1 MYQTHPPAS
10 GQCPMRPPVPPPAGP
25 LPIHGPDFDRDPHAT
40 YQRLRAQGPIAP
52 VEISPRVPDV
62 PGSSPVYGYLVV
74 SYWSALYILRNT
86 PDLFAKDSRL
96 HWAALRDGQVP
107 ADSPAR
113 MMMQPR
119 DNALWKDGE
128 EHQRL
133 RGAITSALA
142 RVDTYDLA
150 AAITR
155 IADELMDVFI
165 ADGQADLVSQFAEPL
180 PMMTV
185 TALFAAPPKIGSRI
199 VQHVTTLFAAG
210 PDAAKANALLEAACL
225 ELVHVKRSRPG
236 RDVVTS
242 LIQAGLTDP
251 ELVQT
256 LVLLFG
262 AAAPPAAKAIGRTTQ
277 RYLTDAHLARHVHT
291 GVLPVAAALESV
303 LWDDPPVANYSPLF
317 ARSPMTIHGAQ
328 VQPGYPILI
337 SFAAANSDPALG
349 GLAPAARAGNRGH
362 IAFSAGVHGCPA
374 QGMGRLI
381 VETAVERLL
390 DRLSQL
396 ALAIAD
402 SDVPNIPG
410 TFLAGP
416 ASLPVSFRPA
426 APAPGR

>member
-1 MYQTHPPAS
+1 MQQPQPTAS
-10 GQCPMRPPVPPPAGP
+10 AGQCPVRPPVPPPAGP
-25 LPIHGPDFDRDPHAT
+25 LQIYGPAFDQDPHAT
-40 YQRLRAQGPIAP
+40 YQQLRQQGPIAP
-52 VEISPRVPDV
+52 VEISP
-62 PGSSPVYGYLVV
+62 GVYGYLVV
-74 SYWSALYILRNT
+74 SYWSALYVLRNT
-86 PDLFAKDSRL
+86 PHLFAKDSRL
-96 HWAALRDGQVP
+96 HWTALRDGQVP

-128 EHQRL
+128 EHQQL
-133 RGAITSALA
+133 RGAITGALA

-155 IADELMDVFI
+155 IADQLIDAF
-165 ADGQADLVSQFAEPL
+165 AGDGHADLVTRFADPL
-180 PMMTV
+180 AMMTV
-185 TALFAAPPKIGSRI
+185 TELFDAPPEIGSRI
-199 VQHVTTLFAAG
+199 VKHVTTLFAAG
-210 PDAAKANALLEAACL
+210 PDAAQANTLLEAACL
-225 ELVHVKRSRPG
+225 ELVHAKRTRPG
-236 RDVVTS
+236 RDVVTY

-256 LVLLFG
+256 LLLLFG

-277 RYLTDAHLARHVHT
+277 RYLTDAHLAQHVHT
-291 GVLPVAAALESV
+291 GVRPVAAALEAV
-303 LWDDPPVANYSPLF
+303 LWDDPPVSNYSPLF
-317 ARSPMTIHGAQ
+317 ARSPMPIHGAF
-328 VQPGYPILI
+328 VQPSYPILI
-337 SFAAANSDPALG
+337 SFAAANSDPGL

-390 DRLSQL
+390 DRLSGL
-396 ALAIAD
+396 ALAIPD
-402 SDVPNIPG
+402 SDVPNLPG

-426 APAPGR
+426 APALGR